1 MLVIGSGSSRPRTRT
16 KTVGRKKP
24 RSVDEI
30 EEELE
35 AEFGPHE
42 PPRAPSTKRKQIPAN
57 AKKVPNRQK
66 TASTMPDATYVERRK
81 ENPYVVERM
90 HLIPSIR
97 GNDPAST
104 QFFKPNA
111 FVSC

>member
-1 MLVIGSGSSRPRTRT
+1 MLVTCSGSSRPRTRT

-35 AEFGPHE
+35 AECDPL
-42 PPRAPSTKRKQIPAN
+42 RAPSTRRKQIPTD

-66 TASTMPDATYVERRK
+66 TASTMPDAMYVERRK

-97 GNDPAST
+97 GNDPRFHT
-104 QFFKPNA
+104 VFKPNDLE
-111 FVSC
+111 SC